1 MAGHKFRQPCLDCG
15 TLTRNGS
22 RCETHQAVVNQYAD
36 YKKAERKRATGQY
49 GGDYRKRAKAV
60 REMATI
66 CWLCG
71 AGERGDDP
79 WQADHIIPGDPYSAL
94 APAHRSC
101 NAARGN
107 RKAF

>member
-1 MAGHKFRQPCLDCG
+1 MAGHKFRQPCIDCG
-15 TLTRNGS
+15 ALTRYGS
-22 RCETHQAVVNQYAD
+22 RCETHQAAVNQYAD

-49 GGDYRKRAKAV
+49 SGDYRKRAKEV

-71 AGERGDDP
+71 DGARADDP
-79 WQADHIIPGDPYSAL
+79 WQADHIVPGDMYSAL

-107 RKAF
+107 KKAF